1 MIVKSETA
9 TVAEVHSST
18 GPTATVWGRTGR
30 SVAVLLT
37 TTALFATLQIG
48 HNWHLFSQPVYEDG
62 DPATVSLLVL
72 KAKRFELLHGHCS
85 RLGFYHPGPGLVYTL
100 AGAEALFY
108 DWWGIVPAPH
118 NAHML
123 GQLLLSAA
131 LIGVALTVVIQST
144 KSPLVGAAAGLV
156 FLLYFAREGHLASH
170 WFAYVFFMVYLAFQ
184 VSAASVAN
192 GRASHLGWLAL
203 TGGLAVHSHVS
214 FVAFVVPIS
223 TYAVARL
230 WMKGGYRVR
239 HLPAE
244 DRRAWAL
251 FAVVVGVF
259 VLPIVLHTALH
270 YPGEIGRYL
279 QYSRRPA
286 TGGAPA
292 GAVGTFLIRTLTND
306 SPLGWRL
313 ALGVFV
319 GALGAVVSF
328 RGSQRSFARQLGAVA
343 LLSSAAMVYY
353 AARGVDDLE
362 QTYIGIFFGSVLLL
376 GWSLIGMRVAAAFD
390 RGPVWRATALVVGAG
405 LAAWAALTG
414 TFANHYAGSPDL
426 PAIADTICADPRWES
441 GPPAVT
447 TDTRCWGQVAGLLVE
462 LERRGKHAWVTDRV
476 WDVVLTDQFRLD
488 GRPVSVLWQ
497 IDAAPRTDRPAG
509 ARRELGL
516 SRDVAFHELN
526 TRAALGAPLALGSWG
541 RPPGTKPETGW
552 AAIGGLTYLLPVSK
566 NASLLLDL
574 ERGHPNAVRL
584 TIRARG
590 VAPTKADDNQRVG
603 VVVNSRPVGEVIF
616 PFGRMEE
623 RELVF
628 AGDALGNGEPVR
640 IEFLFPDAG
649 GYRSHRD
656 PGPAELYSIELHGL
670 TFTGADP

>member
-1 MIVKSETA
+1 M
-9 TVAEVHSST
+9 AEVNSPAA
-18 GPTATVWGRTGR
+18 GTARGGLGR
-30 SVAVLLT
+30 SVAILLT
-37 TTALFATLQIG
+37 ATALFAALQIG
-48 HNWHLFSQPVYEDG
+48 HNWHLFSQPIHEDG

-85 RLGFYHPGPGLVYTL
+85 RLGFYHPGPGLIYTL
-100 AGAEALFY
+100 AGAEAVFY

-123 GQLLLSAA
+123 GQLLLYAA
-131 LIGVALTVVIQST
+131 LIGVALTVVIQNVR
-144 KSPLVGAAAGLV
+144 SPLIGAAVGLV

-192 GRASHLGWLAL
+192 GRTSHLGWLAL

-230 WMKGGYRVR
+230 WMKSGYQVR
-239 HLPAE
+239 HLSAE

-251 FAVVVGVF
+251 FAVVVGAF
-259 VLPIVLHTALH
+259 VLPIALHTMLH

-279 QYSRRPA
+279 HYSRRPA

-306 SPLGWRL
+306 SPFGWRL

-319 GALGAVVSF
+319 GALAAVLTF
-328 RGSQRSFARQLGAVA
+328 RGPQGSFARQLGAVA
-343 LLSSAAMVYY
+343 LLSSAAMGYY

-390 RGPVWRATALVVGAG
+390 RGPVWRGTALCVGAG

-414 TFANHYAGSPDL
+414 TFTNHYAGAPDL
-426 PAIADTICADPRWES
+426 PAIADTISADPRWES

-462 LERRGKHAWVTDRV
+462 LERRGKHPWVVDRV
-476 WDVVLTDQFRLD
+476 WDVVLTDQFRLA
-488 GRPVSVLWQ
+488 GRPVRVLWL
-497 IDAAPRTDRPAG
+497 IDATPQDETPTG
-509 ARRELGL
+509 VRRELGV
-516 SRDVAFHELN
+516 SHDVAFRELN
-526 TRAALGAPLALGSWG
+526 TRAALGRPLALGSWG
-541 RPPGTKPETGW
+541 RPSGAKPGPGW
-552 AAIGGLTYLLPVSK
+552 AAIGGITYLLAASK
-566 NASLLLDL
+566 NASVLLDL
-574 ERGHPNAVRL
+574 ERGHPGEVRL

-590 VAPTKADDNQRVG
+590 VAPTKDDVQHVG
-603 VVVNSRPVGEVIF
+603 VVVNGQPVGEVTF
-616 PFGRMEE
+616 AFGRMEE

-628 AGDALGNGEPVR
+628 AGDVLGSGEPVR
-640 IEFLFPDAG
+640 VEFLFPDAG

-656 PGPAELYSIELHGL
+656 PGPAELYSIELHSL
-670 TFTGADP
+670 TLAAVNP

>member
-1 MIVKSETA
+1 M
-9 TVAEVHSST
+9 
-18 GPTATVWGRTGR
+18 
-30 SVAVLLT
+30 AVLLT
-37 TTALFATLQIG
+37 ATALFAALQIG
-48 HNWHLFSQPVYEDG
+48 HNWHLFSQPIHEDG

-72 KAKRFELLHGHCS
+72 KAKRFELFHGHCS

-131 LIGVALTVVIQST
+131 LIGVALTVVIQNT
-144 KSPLVGAAAGLV
+144 RGPLVGAAAGLV
-156 FLLYFAREGHLASH
+156 FLIYFAREGHLASH

-192 GRASHLGWLAL
+192 GRAGHLGWLAL

-223 TYAVARL
+223 AYAVVRL
-230 WMKGGYRVR
+230 WAKGGYRVR
-239 HLPAE
+239 DLSAE
-244 DRRAWAL
+244 ERSAWAL

-259 VLPIVLHTALH
+259 VLPIALHTALH

-279 QYSRRPA
+279 HYSRRPA
-286 TGGAPA
+286 TGGVPA
-292 GAVGTFLIRTLTND
+292 GAVGTFLVRTLTND
-306 SPLGWRL
+306 AVLGWRL
-313 ALGVFV
+313 ALGVFA
-319 GALGAVVSF
+319 GALAAVVSF

-343 LLSSAAMVYY
+343 LLSSAAMAYY

-376 GWSLIGMRVAAAFD
+376 GLALIGMRVAAVFD
-390 RGPVWRATALVVGAG
+390 RGAVWRGTALVIGAG
-405 LAAWAALTG
+405 LAAWATLTG
-414 TFANHYAGSPDL
+414 TFKNHYAGAPAL
-426 PAIADTICADPRWES
+426 PAIAEAIGADPRWEG

-447 TDTRCWGQVAGLLVE
+447 TDTRCWGQVAGLLLE
-462 LERRGKHAWVTDRV
+462 LERRGKHAWVVDRV
-476 WDVVLTDQFRLD
+476 WDVVLTDQFRLA

-497 IDAAPRTDRPAG
+497 IDATPQAETPTG
-509 ARRELGL
+509 VRRDLEV
-516 SRDVAFHELN
+516 SRDVAFRELN

-541 RPPGTKPETGW
+541 RPPGAKPEAGW
-552 AAIGGLTYLLPVSK
+552 AAIGGLTYLLAASK
-566 NASLLLDL
+566 NASVLLDL
-574 ERGHPNAVRL
+574 EPGHPSEVRL

-590 VAPTKADDNQRVG
+590 VAPTKTGDGQRVG
-603 VVVNSRPVGEVIF
+603 VVVNGRPVGEVVF
-616 PFGRMEE
+616 PFGRMDE

-628 AGDALGNGEPVR
+628 SGDVLGSGEPVR
-640 IEFLFPDAG
+640 LEFLFPDAG
-649 GYRSHRD
+649 GYRSRRG

-670 TFTGADP
+670 TLAPKP